1 MKTFKFKVKNTNVL
15 LKKMASKPF
24 PVFCC
29 LLLISAVI
37 SSGFLLY
44 CEAVLIGDGADE
56 GSALQVKAFN
66 SASAEKVF
74 DIWKKKEQDYKDAD
88 SISYP
93 DLFKDIVID

>member
-1 MKTFKFKVKNTNVL
+1 MKTFKFKLENTNIL
-15 LKKMASKPF
+15 LKKMAAKPF

-37 SSGFLLY
+37 SSGFFLY
-44 CEAVLIGDGADE
+44 CEAVLIGNGVDE

-66 SASAEKVF
+66 SAFAKKVF
-74 DIWKKKEQDYKDAD
+74 DIWNKREQDYKDAD

-93 DLFKDIVID
+93 NLFKDIIID